1 MIRLGRKH
9 LFEDLPRFFASLGGI
24 VFAVQLVVVQLGIF
38 FGFVHSSSLLIQES
52 RADFWAAAKE
62 MQYLEITLPVPYS
75 WIAKARAVT
84 GVAEVQPIIIR
95 SIVFEN
101 SNGALDYGRVVGFD
115 PAGSLVHLDDHPVGD
130 LREIAKPGA
139 FAADAGQLSSLG
151 VSGIG
156 AEGTIRTKKAH
167 LVALVHDT
175 QPIISPTFLYTSLR
189 NAVLWSPAMI
199 DEFVRDPF
207 TSSFDINSPL
217 NFVLVKAKPGVD
229 LVALR
234 GALERALPN
243 SRVLTKAEMIDVTQR
258 FWVKRTN
265 VGFIL
270 GLCAALGI
278 LVGMVVVAQILYTS
292 VNEHIREYGTL
303 KALGIPDRLLYAS
316 IIWQAVVMGLI
327 GFIPGLLL
335 GLAVA
340 GYAQNA
346 RGIAIEITLPITL
359 EVLGLSIAMCV
370 VAAVFAVRRAMT
382 IDPMI
387 VFKA

>member
-38 FGFVHSSSLLIQES
+38 FGFVHSRSLVIQES

-101 SNGALDYGRVVGFD
+101 SKGALDYGRVVGFD

-156 AEGTIRTKKAH
+156 AEGTIRTKKAR

-316 IIWQAVVMGLI
+316 IVWQAVVMGLI

-340 GYAQNA
+340 GYAQKA

-359 EVLGLSIAMCV
+359 GVLGLSIAMCV

>member
-1 MIRLGRKH
+1 MIRLGRRH

-75 WIAKARAVT
+75 WIAKARAVS

-101 SNGALDYGRVVGFD
+101 TSGALDYGRVVGFD

-156 AEGTIRTKKAH
+156 AEGTIRTKKAR

-234 GALERALPN
+234 GALGRALPN

-270 GLCAALGI
+270 GLCAVLGI

-316 IIWQAVVMGLI
+316 IIWQAVVMGFI

-340 GYAQNA
+340 GYAQSA

-370 VAAVFAVRRAMT
+370 VSAIFAVRRAMT